1 MSDPD
6 PLPAD
11 RVSLP
16 AIRARVDAAFAG
28 FIANDE
34 AVHAI
39 KRSLVYALANT
50 PVGEAVSLAKT
61 LLLVG
66 SSSTG
71 KTDLARRITAV
82 LGLPFVRLDGR
93 GVRTRERLF
102 AMIDD
107 ALQAA
112 HPPLLPVAS
121 DARSGVQVYVYPS
134 FVVFVDEI
142 HLVSESVQESFL
154 TLLEADDRSLLLDA
168 NGSRRVVDVARACF
182 IFATT
187 RPADLERAF
196 RSRCAEIPL
205 RRYTVDEV
213 SQMVKARF
221 GMLPDQYIATIA
233 RCSRMVPRNAF
244 AMAQEVIEEVFLSD
258 DGVIGPCVSKVLEG
272 RGIIFSN
279 GCTRDDVR
287 YLRAL
292 RRERRPLGE
301 RALRSLLHDVDPA
314 HIVEDIEPYLFTL
327 GLAAAGPKGREIT
340 GDGIWFLKEVADSGV
355 K

>member
-1 MSDPD
+1 MSDL
-6 PLPAD
+6 LPESKID
-11 RVSLP
+11 LP

-28 FIANDE
+28 FIANEE

-39 KRSLVYALANT
+39 KRSLVYALANV
-50 PVGEAVSLAKT
+50 PAGAAVALAKT

-66 SSSTG
+66 SPSTG
-71 KTDLARRITAV
+71 KTELARRITAV

-93 GVRTRERLF
+93 GVRSRERLF

-112 HPPLLPVAS
+112 QPPLLPVAS
-121 DARSGVQVYVYPS
+121 DTRSGVQVYVYPS

-154 TLLEADDRSLLLDA
+154 TLLEADDRSLLLDS
-168 NGSRRVVDVARACF
+168 NGSRRVVDVSKACF

-196 RSRCAEIPL
+196 RSRCTEIPL
-205 RRYTVDEV
+205 RRYTVEEV
-213 SQMVKARF
+213 AQMVTARF
-221 GMLPDQYIATIA
+221 SALPSQHIATIA

-244 AMAQEVIEEVFLSD
+244 AMAQEVVEEIFLSD
-258 DGVIGPCVSKVLEG
+258 DGVMGPCVSKVLEG

-292 RRERRPLGE
+292 RKERRPLGE
-301 RALRSLLHDVDPA
+301 RALRSLLHDVDPVRIA
-314 HIVEDIEPYLFTL
+314 EDIEPYLFSL
-327 GLAAAGPKGREIT
+327 GLAVAGQKGREIT
-340 GDGIWFLKEVADSGV
+340 SDGIWFLKDVSDSGV